1 MAIDTT
7 QYVLVNA
14 ATGDLLSDATRVAPE
29 LTGAAM
35 YDMAG
40 DQEAVADYAEA
51 HGVELFAPGED
62 GEGGELGLGTLEGY
76 VAIDPDSGQVLS
88 PSSLRLVDVAALDQ
102 VDVEDYE
109 AVMSLA
115 EAGVSP
121 VVTDEVHDSSGLPFE
136 DVNE

>member
-14 ATGDLLSDATRVAPE
+14 DNGDLLSDATRIAPE
-29 LTGAAM
+29 LQGAAM

-40 DQEAVADYAEA
+40 DIEAVADYAEQ

-62 GEGGELGLGTLEGY
+62 GEVDLETLAGY
-76 VAIDPDSGQVLS
+76 SAIDPDSGQVLS
-88 PSSLRLVDVAALDQ
+88 PSSLRLVDVAEMDQ
-102 VDVEDYE
+102 VDVEDVP
-109 AVMSLA
+109 AVMALA
-115 EAGVSP
+115 EAGIAP
-121 VVTDEVHDSSGLPFE
+121 VVLEEVHDLAGLPFE